1 MSGVLIY
8 LTDFIVTLKDAAG
21 IQHTFARNG
30 DVPKV
35 ETVDPLQYHVDHMR
49 RLTDKDMHDLTAYLV
64 TLK

>member
-1 MSGVLIY
+1 MSGTLMY
-8 LTDFIVTLKDAAG
+8 LTDFIVTLKDGAG
-21 IQHTFARNG
+21 VEHTVARTG

-35 ETVDPLQYHVDHMR
+35 EVVDPLQYHVDHMR